1 MKQKQYNRIMRKHQ
15 TYDRPRIK
23 VLRIEDLMQLP
34 TSIPDPGFG
43 AKETDFEENA
53 DPEITRTNV
62 WEE

>member
-1 MKQKQYNRIMRKHQ
+1 MRKHQ
-15 TYDRPRIK
+15 IYNRPRIK

-34 TSIPDPGFG
+34 ASIPDPGFG
-43 AKETDFEENA
+43 GKETDFEENA

>member
-34 TSIPDPGFG
+34 ASIPDPGFEG
-43 AKETDFEENA
+43 KETDFEEETA
-53 DPEITRTNV
+53 PKITRTNV